1 MGTVLLAAIAL
12 VWLLAAEVFWLDG
25 RPCGE
30 SRGDAGSWVRRT
42 AQEVPASRG
51 LAPTCAQPSTTR
63 EARWRLCP
71 ERSAEAA
78 GQIA

>member
-12 VWLLAAEVFWLDG
+12 VWLLAAEVFWFDG

-42 AQEVPASRG
+42 SQEVPAPRG
-51 LAPTCAQPSTTR
+51 QAPTNAQSSTR
-63 EARWRLCP
+63 VEWRWWLRAEGL
-71 ERSAEAA
+71 AEAA
-78 GQIA
+78 GRIA